1 MNIISDLDFFSREIS
16 MWKYSPQRIMQIKGY
31 LYNNCEHDILHR
43 KRTAIGEDGKT
54 MAVDNLP
61 NNRIVDNQYGKMVN
75 QKANYLLG
83 KPFVAS
89 SENKEYESL
98 LRKVFDARF
107 RRTLKAAGKAM
118 LCGGI
123 AWLYP
128 FYNENGEFSFRL
140 FPAYEILPFWKDSGH
155 TVLDCAVRLYQT
167 EVYDGFS
174 KRIAEK
180 VEIFS
185 KDGVQRFDFENGR
198 LEREKGAPD
207 FFPYVT
213 TLGND
218 GNACATGFGVVP
230 LVALK
235 YTEQE
240 VPLLKRIK
248 TLQDG
253 INVMLSDFANNMQE
267 DARNTILILKNYDGE
282 NLGEF
287 RKNLAAYG
295 AIKVRSD
302 GSSGGGVDTISVEVN
317 AENYQVILQLLKRA
331 LVENAMGYDS
341 GEQRSGINLNQMYIR
356 SMYSD
361 IDLDANDMETE
372 LQASFVEIL
381 RFVNVHFLNTLG
393 KDFSGEEVDI
403 VFNRDMLVN
412 ESEIIESCVS
422 SKGILSE
429 ETIVEQHPWVNN
441 VQKEL
446 NRLNKSGGNNKAA
459 DDNV

>member
-16 MWKYSPQRIMQIKGY
+16 MWKYSPQRIMQIKGF
-31 LYNNCEHDILHR
+31 LYYNCEHDILYR
-43 KRTAIGEDGKT
+43 KRTAIGGDGET
-54 MAVDNLP
+54 MTVENLP
-61 NNRIVDNQYGKMVN
+61 NNRIIDNQYAKMVC
-75 QKANYLLG
+75 QKANYILG

-89 SENKEYESL
+89 SENKEYERL
-98 LRKVFDARF
+98 LKKVFDARF

-128 FYNENGEFSFRL
+128 FYNENGDFWFKL

-167 EVYDGFS
+167 EVYDGLS

-180 VEIFS
+180 VEIFT
-185 KDGVQRFDFENGR
+185 KNGVQRFDFENGR
-198 LEREKGAPD
+198 LERDKDAPD
-207 FFPYVT
+207 FLPYVT
-213 TLGND
+213 AVGGD
-218 GNACATGFGVVP
+218 GNVSQASFGVVP

-235 YTEQE
+235 YSEQE
-240 VPLLKRIK
+240 LPLLKRIK

-253 INVMLSDFANNMQE
+253 INVMLSDFANNLQE
-267 DARNTILILKNYDGE
+267 DARNTILILKNFDGE

-287 RKNLAAYG
+287 RRNLAAYG

-302 GSSGGGVDTISVEVN
+302 GNSGGGVDTISVEVN
-317 AENYQVILQLLKRA
+317 AENYQVILKLLKRA

-341 GEQRSGINLNQMYIR
+341 GEQRTSINLNQMYIR

-372 LQASFVEIL
+372 LQASFADII
-381 RFVNVHFLNTLG
+381 RFVNKHFLNVFG
-393 KDFSGEEVDI
+393 RDYSGEEVDI
-403 VFNRDMLVN
+403 VFNRDMLIN

-446 NRLNKSGGNNKAA
+446 NRLNREVDRASSCDA
-459 DDNV
+459 

>member
-1 MNIISDLDFFSREIS
+1 MNIISDLDFFSHEIS

-31 LYNNCEHDILHR
+31 LYYNCEHDILHR
-43 KRTAIGEDGKT
+43 MRTAIGEDGEKVT
-54 MAVDNLP
+54 VDNLP
-61 NNRIVDNQYGKMVN
+61 NNRIIDNQYGKMVS

-89 SENKEYESL
+89 SENKKYESL

-128 FYNENGEFSFRL
+128 FYDEKGDFSFKL

-167 EVYDGFS
+167 EVYDGLS

-185 KDGVQRFDFENGR
+185 KNGVQRFDFENGR
-198 LEREKGAPD
+198 LERDKDAPD
-207 FFPYVT
+207 FLPYVT
-213 TLGND
+213 AVG
-218 GNACATGFGVVP
+218 GEQNASAINYGAVP

-240 VPLLKRIK
+240 LPLLKRVK

-253 INVMLSDFANNMQE
+253 INVILSDFVNNLQE
-267 DARNTILILKNYDGE
+267 DARNTILILKNFDGE

-302 GSSGGGVDTISVEVN
+302 GNSGGGVDTISVEVN
-317 AENYQVILQLLKRA
+317 AENYQVVLKMLKRA

-341 GEQRSGINLNQMYIR
+341 GETRSSVNLNQMYYR

-372 LQASFVEIL
+372 LQASFADII

-393 KDFSGEEVDI
+393 MDFSGEEVDI

-412 ESEIIESCVS
+412 ESEIIESCVA

-446 NRLNKSGGNNKAA
+446 DRLKKDEAA
-459 DDNV
+459 AVGVKTMV